1 MHDRRMRSLLFK
13 FASFLASLIATDYG
27 ERMYSD
33 LQSATQRRIVNST
46 GTMIGQI
53 GFQPGPSYLNLGL

>member
-1 MHDRRMRSLLFK
+1 MHDHRMRSLLFK

-33 LQSATQRRIVNST
+33 L
-46 GTMIGQI
+46 
-53 GFQPGPSYLNLGL
+53 